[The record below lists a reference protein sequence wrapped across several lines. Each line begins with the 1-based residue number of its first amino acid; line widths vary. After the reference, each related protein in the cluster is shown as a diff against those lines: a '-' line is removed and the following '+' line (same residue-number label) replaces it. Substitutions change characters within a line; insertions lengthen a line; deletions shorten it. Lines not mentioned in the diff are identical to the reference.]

1 MSFKTS
7 KVRLGDGDIGVV
19 FTGKTP
25 SSANP
30 EHWGNEIDFITPSDF
45 GIQSRYVTPKRRLS
59 RQGGIAFQRITVPPK
74 SIMVTCIGSD
84 MGKVAITQNDTVTNQ
99 QINTI
104 RPIMQVDSL
113 FLYYKLVNARKL
125 LRALAE
131 GSGSTMPIINKS
143 TFENIS
149 FDFPKDKIIQEK
161 IAKILGDLDRKI
173 ELNRQMNA
181 TLEQI
186 GQTLFKK
193 YFVDNPES
201 EEWEN
206 VQLGNYV
213 ELVNGAT
220 YKSSELSESD
230 CALLTLKNFKRK
242 GGFKREGYKQFTGK
256 FKDEQ
261 VVQDGDLVVA
271 HTDLTQQAEVAG
283 VPALVSGADDFQTVG
298 ISMDVVKI
306 IPKEELINSGF
317 LYFLMMSHEFQ
328 SYKMGYITGSTVL
341 HLNKKCIPN
350 FTFKLPDE
358 KTLQTLS
365 PVFKEIIFKM
375 TLNDSEIDSLEKTRD
390 SVLPK
395 LMSGEIKV

>member
-7 KVRLGDGDIGVV
+7 KVRLGDIGVV